1 MTLEIV
7 EIIEDEPAHAVLMD
21 HALRKA
27 RYRTHVAQDGRS
39 GIDDAKRLNPALILL
54 DVMLPGMDGHEVCRR
69 LRDDPQTRTIP
80 IIMVSALGTLDVN
93 RVAGLDLG
101 VDDYVAKPFSPREI
115 VARVKAVLR
124 RSRSCYTESEDHL
137 QGQFVLEESFCVVS
151 FRGRRVQL
159 TGREWWILRR
169 LARKPGEIVTWEELT
184 ALLWGEDDLVH
195 EHELDRLIRSL
206 ECKLGEQVS
215 DWGAIAVIPEGG
227 CALKLLP
234 A

>member
-1 MTLEIV
+1 MTLQIV
-7 EIIEDEPAHAVLMD
+7 EIIEDEPAHAALMD

-80 IIMVSALGTLDVN
+80 IIIVSALGTLDVN

-101 VDDYVAKPFSPREI
+101 VDDYVAKPFSPREV

-124 RSRSCYTESEDHL
+124 RSRSCYVESQDHL
-137 QGQFVLEESFCVVS
+137 QGQFVLEDSFCVVS
-151 FRGRRVQL
+151 FRGRRIQ
-159 TGREWWILRR
+159 
-169 LARKPGEIVTWEELT
+169 
-184 ALLWGEDDLVH
+184 
-195 EHELDRLIRSL
+195 
-206 ECKLGEQVS
+206 
-215 DWGAIAVIPEGG
+215 
-227 CALKLLP
+227 
-234 A
+234 